1 MKKLTFLAVAL
12 MMSVAAMAQ
21 QALWGGVAV
30 VSPEVHPD
38 NSVTFRYNAPKARTV
53 QVVGDFIPGDN
64 GGNVAMTQNDKGV
77 WEYTTEPLASELY
90 SYSFIVDGV
99 RGVSDPS
106 NVYQIRD
113 VASVTNYFVI
123 GGGQGDLYLNKD
135 VPHGSIHKDWY
146 YCSQEGFN
154 RRVTVYTPAA
164 YDGKKRFPVLYLL
177 HGIGGDEEAWM
188 DLGRASQIL
197 DNLIASGQA
206 EPMIV
211 VMTNGNISQ
220 QAAPGYGPEGF
231 VVPSMGLPKTM
242 EGSFEAAFPEV
253 VKFIDG
259 KYRTIAK
266 KSSRAIAGLSMGGF
280 HSMQISKEYPD
291 MFDYVG
297 LFSAAL
303 SVGGQ
308 QAGSPIY
315 ENVDQKVDT
324 QFAKGLKL
332 YWIACGNTDFLYQN
346 NLNYMAS
353 LKERG
358 HDYIYYETGGGHI
371 WRNWRDYLSKFLPQL
386 FK

>member
-1 MKKLTFLAVAL
+1 MKKLTVLAVAL

-21 QALWGGVAV
+21 QALWGGAMT
-30 VSPEVHPD
+30 VSPEINPD
-38 NSVTFRYNAPKARTV
+38 NSVTFRLNAPKARAV
-53 QVVGDFIPGDN
+53 QVSGDFAEG
-64 GGNVAMTQNDKGV
+64 VANMVQNERGV
-77 WEYTTEPLASELY
+77 WEYTTEPLAPELY
-90 SYSFIVDGV
+90 SYAFTMDGV
-99 RGVSDPS
+99 KIADPA

-113 VASVTNYFVI
+113 VASVTNYFIV
-123 GGGQGDLYLNKD
+123 GGGQADLYLTHD

-146 YCSQEGFN
+146 YSASEDFT
-154 RRVTVYTPAA
+154 RRLTVYTPAA

-197 DNLIASGQA
+197 DNLIAKGEA

-231 VVPSMGLPKTM
+231 PVPSMGLPKTM

-266 KSSRAIAGLSMGGF
+266 KSGRAIAGLSMGGF
-280 HSMQISKEYPD
+280 HSMHISKEYPD
-291 MFDYVG
+291 MFNYVG

-303 SVGGQ
+303 NVNGQ
-308 QAGSPIY
+308 QQGSPIY
-315 ENVDQKVDT
+315 QNVDQKVDT
-324 QFAKGLKL
+324 QFAKGVKL
-332 YWIACGNTDFLYQN
+332 YWIACGNTDFLIQN
-346 NLNYMAS
+346 NRDFMKGLDA
-353 LKERG
+353 RG
-358 HDYIYYETGGGHI
+358 HDYIYYETEGGHI
-371 WRNWRDYLSKFLPQL
+371 WRNWRDYLSKFVPQI

>member
-266 KSSRAIAGLSMGGF
+266 KSGRAIAGLSMGGF

-303 SVGGQ
+303 NVGGQ

>member
-21 QALWGGVAV
+21 QALWGGAAI

-64 GGNVAMTQNDKGV
+64 GGTLAMTQNDKGV

-99 RGVSDPS
+99 RSVSDPS

-242 EGSFEAAFPEV
+242 EGSFEAAFPEI

-266 KSSRAIAGLSMGGF
+266 KSGRAIAGLSMGGF

-303 SVGGQ
+303 NVGGQ

-346 NLNYMAS
+346 NLDYMAS

>member
-21 QALWGGVAV
+21 QALWGGAAI

-53 QVVGDFIPGDN
+53 QVVGDFIAGDN
-64 GGNVAMTQNDKGV
+64 GGTIEMTQNDKGV

-303 SVGGQ
+303 NVGGQ

-346 NLNYMAS
+346 NLDYMAS

>member
-1 MKKLTFLAVAL
+1 MKKLTILAVAL

-21 QALWGGVAV
+21 QALWGGATT
-30 VSPEVHPD
+30 VSPEINAD
-38 NSVTFRYNAPKARTV
+38 NSVTFRLNAPKARAV
-53 QVVGDFIPGDN
+53 QVSGDFADGAAN
-64 GGNVAMTQNDKGV
+64 MVQNERGV
-77 WEYTTEPLASELY
+77 WEYTTAPLAPELY
-90 SYSFIVDGV
+90 SYTFTMDGV
-99 RGVSDPS
+99 KIADPA

-113 VASVTNYFVI
+113 VASVTNYFIV
-123 GGGQGDLYLNKD
+123 GGGQADLYLTND

-146 YCSQEGFN
+146 YSASEDFT
-154 RRVTVYTPAA
+154 RRLTVYTPAA

-197 DNLIASGQA
+197 DNLIAKGEA

-231 VVPSMGLPKTM
+231 PVPSMGLPKTM

-280 HSMQISKEYPD
+280 HSMHISKEYPD
-291 MFDYVG
+291 MFNYVG

-303 SVGGQ
+303 NVNGQ
-308 QAGSPIY
+308 QQGSPIY
-315 ENVDQKVDT
+315 QNVDQKVDT
-324 QFAKGLKL
+324 QFAKGVKL
-332 YWIACGNTDFLYQN
+332 YWIACGNTDFLIQN
-346 NLNYMAS
+346 NRDFMKGLDA
-353 LKERG
+353 RG
-358 HDYIYYETGGGHI
+358 HDYIYYETEGGHI
-371 WRNWRDYLSKFLPQL
+371 WRNWRDYLSKFVPQI

>member
-1 MKKLTFLAVAL
+1 MKKLTILAVAL

-21 QALWGGVAV
+21 QALWGGAMT
-30 VSPEVHPD
+30 VSPEINPD
-38 NSVTFRYNAPKARTV
+38 NSVTFRLNAPKARAV
-53 QVVGDFIPGDN
+53 QVSGDFAEG
-64 GGNVAMTQNDKGV
+64 VANMVQNERGV
-77 WEYTTEPLASELY
+77 WEYTTEPLAPELY
-90 SYSFIVDGV
+90 SYAFTMDGV
-99 RGVSDPS
+99 KIADPS

-113 VASVTNYFVI
+113 VASVTNYFII
-123 GGGQGDLYLNKD
+123 GGGQADLYLTHD

-146 YCSQEGFN
+146 YSASEDFT
-154 RRVTVYTPAA
+154 RRLTVYTPAA

-197 DNLIASGQA
+197 DNLIAKGEA

-231 VVPSMGLPKTM
+231 PVPSMGLPKTM

-266 KSSRAIAGLSMGGF
+266 KSGRAIAGLSMGGF
-280 HSMQISKEYPD
+280 HSMHISKEYPD
-291 MFDYVG
+291 MFNYVG

-303 SVGGQ
+303 NVNGQ
-308 QAGSPIY
+308 QQGSPIY
-315 ENVDQKVDT
+315 QNVDQKVDT
-324 QFAKGLKL
+324 QFAKGVKL
-332 YWIACGNTDFLYQN
+332 YWIACGNTDFLIQN
-346 NLNYMAS
+346 NRDFMKGLDA
-353 LKERG
+353 RG
-358 HDYIYYETGGGHI
+358 HDYIYYETEGGHI
-371 WRNWRDYLSKFLPQL
+371 WRNWRDYLSKFVPQI

>member
-1 MKKLTFLAVAL
+1 MKKLTILAVAL

-21 QALWGGVAV
+21 QALWGGATA
-30 VSPEVHPD
+30 VSPEINAD
-38 NSVTFRYNAPKARTV
+38 NSVTFRLNAPKARTV
-53 QVVGDFIPGDN
+53 QVSGDFADG
-64 GGNVAMTQNDKGV
+64 VANMVQNERGV
-77 WEYTTEPLASELY
+77 WEYTTAPLAPELY
-90 SYSFIVDGV
+90 SYAFTMDGV
-99 RGVSDPS
+99 KIADPA

-113 VASVTNYFVI
+113 VASVTNYFII
-123 GGGQGDLYLNKD
+123 GGGQADLYLTKD

-146 YCSQEGFN
+146 YSASEDFT
-154 RRVTVYTPAA
+154 RRLTVYTPAA

-197 DNLIASGQA
+197 DNLIASGEA

-231 VVPSMGLPKTM
+231 PVPSMGLPKTM

-253 VKFIDG
+253 VNFIDG

-266 KSSRAIAGLSMGGF
+266 KNSRAIAGLSMGGF
-280 HSMQISKEYPD
+280 HSMHISKEYPD
-291 MFDYVG
+291 MFNYVG

-303 SVGGQ
+303 NVGGQ
-308 QAGSPIY
+308 QQGSPIY
-315 ENVDQKVDT
+315 QNVDQKVDT
-324 QFAKGLKL
+324 QFAKGVKL
-332 YWIACGNTDFLYQN
+332 YWIACGNTDFLIQN
-346 NLNYMAS
+346 NRDFMKGLDA
-353 LKERG
+353 RG
-358 HDYIYYETGGGHI
+358 HDYIYYETEGGHI
-371 WRNWRDYLSKFLPQL
+371 WRNWRDYLSKFVPQI

>member
-1 MKKLTFLAVAL
+1 MKKLTILAVAL

-21 QALWGGVAV
+21 QALWGGAMT
-30 VSPEVHPD
+30 VSPEINPD
-38 NSVTFRYNAPKARTV
+38 NSVTFRLNAPKARAV
-53 QVVGDFIPGDN
+53 QVSGDFAEG
-64 GGNVAMTQNDKGV
+64 VANMVQNERGV
-77 WEYTTEPLASELY
+77 WEYTTEPLAPELY
-90 SYSFIVDGV
+90 SYAFTMDGV
-99 RGVSDPS
+99 KIADPA

-113 VASVTNYFVI
+113 VASVTNYFIV
-123 GGGQGDLYLNKD
+123 GGGQADLYLTHD

-146 YCSQEGFN
+146 YSASEDFT
-154 RRVTVYTPAA
+154 RRLTVYTPAA

-197 DNLIASGQA
+197 DNLIAKGEA

-231 VVPSMGLPKTM
+231 PVPSMGLPKTM

-266 KSSRAIAGLSMGGF
+266 KSGRAIAGLSMGGF
-280 HSMQISKEYPD
+280 HSMHISKEYPD
-291 MFDYVG
+291 MFNYVG

-303 SVGGQ
+303 NVNGQ
-308 QAGSPIY
+308 QQGSPIY
-315 ENVDQKVDT
+315 QNVDQKVDT
-324 QFAKGLKL
+324 QFAKGVKL
-332 YWIACGNTDFLYQN
+332 YWIACGNTDFLIQN
-346 NLNYMAS
+346 NRDFMKGLDA
-353 LKERG
+353 RG
-358 HDYIYYETGGGHI
+358 HDYIYYETEGGHI
-371 WRNWRDYLSKFLPQL
+371 WRNWRDYLSKFVPQI